1 MLHRLSKL
9 ASGVLVALALSA
21 SVPGCGPKGHQKIE
35 VPQAGVQM
43 RYDLQPGATYDGHL
57 RLGNTQTVEGAGNLS
72 QSLECDIKLVV
83 VGEDSQRGGTLL
95 RATFSNVDMKWGL
108 PPSAP
113 ISPEEFTRDAVARL
127 QGMNVAFNVKPTGE
141 IIYMP
146 VPPQELS
153 DVDKQFIDQVLRGL
167 EKAFLVVPDHAVKD
181 KETWSEDEKRG
192 REGKL
197 GRYVVGKVQTRVDGM
212 YRDDTRKEDLLRLVI
227 TQKRA
232 ETITTKDSSR
242 KIEIEGKS
250 TAMFST
256 AGYLAQ
262 IDGESR
268 EFDPVNGMTFS
279 KVKVDWKKTASGTAG
294 GAAPTVDE
302 QAITDPCDPDYVGSE
317 ECKDGTETQNI
328 VDPCHPDYVGGE
340 ECKTPPPA
348 DAAAPT
354 GKPETA
360 PPPA

>member
-1 MLHRLSKL
+1 
-9 ASGVLVALALSA
+9 
-21 SVPGCGPKGHQKIE
+21 
-35 VPQAGVQM
+35 
-43 RYDLQPGATYDGHL
+43 
-57 RLGNTQTVEGAGNLS
+57 
-72 QSLECDIKLVV
+72 
-83 VGEDSQRGGTLL
+83 
-95 RATFSNVDMKWGL
+95 
-108 PPSAP
+108 
-113 ISPEEFTRDAVARL
+113 
-127 QGMNVAFNVKPTGE
+127 
-141 IIYMP
+141 
-146 VPPQELS
+146 
-153 DVDKQFIDQVLRGL
+153 
-167 EKAFLVVPDHAVKD
+167 VKD

-279 KVKVDWKKTASGTAG
+279 KVKVDWKKTASGTTG